1 MAELPLNPFR
11 VFEYFLGDRVDRE
24 LVRQANNNLISR
36 SDELWVFG
44 DHIADG
50 VFFEIR
56 YAQELGKQ
64 LRFFTVH
71 NIVEEIHE
79 IAPEELRFEPEV
91 FERTGLLHDDLIRAI
106 LEPAN
111 PAQLSLFIEIAR
123 PVVPNP
129 RLPISSTPE
138 TRPRQRCTR

>member
-1 MAELPLNPFR
+1 MSSNMAELPLNPFR

-56 YAQELGKQ
+56 YAQESRKAAPILHRRTTSSRRSTRSP
-64 LRFFTVH
+64 LR
-71 NIVEEIHE
+71 N
-79 IAPEELRFEPEV
+79 
-91 FERTGLLHDDLIRAI
+91 
-106 LEPAN
+106 
-111 PAQLSLFIEIAR
+111 
-123 PVVPNP
+123 
-129 RLPISSTPE
+129 
-138 TRPRQRCTR
+138 